1 MFYSNVSQ
9 HQHNMRMMMM
19 VTTMMP
25 FMTLMMIMEIM
36 VMNDGVDGDIFS
48 LNAMC

>member
-1 MFYSNVSQ
+1 
-9 HQHNMRMMMM
+9 MM